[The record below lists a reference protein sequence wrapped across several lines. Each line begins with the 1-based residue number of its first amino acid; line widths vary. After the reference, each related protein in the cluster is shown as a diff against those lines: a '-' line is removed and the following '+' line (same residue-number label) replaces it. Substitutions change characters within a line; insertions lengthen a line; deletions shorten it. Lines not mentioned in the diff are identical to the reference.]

1 MIKSDW
7 RREEEMK
14 LISVQKAESKVLR
27 EQEQALIQAE
37 IDTKQREEDEIIA
50 EKKAAQ
56 DKKDDRMREKMALV
70 QKKKLAKLVMSLEG
84 NASLLGD
91 CKRS

>member
-1 MIKSDW
+1 
-7 RREEEMK
+7 MK
-14 LISVQKAESKVLR
+14 LISVHKAESKVLR

-37 IDTKQREEDEIIA
+37 IDAKQREEGEIIA

-56 DKKDDRMREKMALV
+56 DKKDERMREKMALV
-70 QKKKLAKLVMSLEG
+70 QKKKLAKLAMSLAG